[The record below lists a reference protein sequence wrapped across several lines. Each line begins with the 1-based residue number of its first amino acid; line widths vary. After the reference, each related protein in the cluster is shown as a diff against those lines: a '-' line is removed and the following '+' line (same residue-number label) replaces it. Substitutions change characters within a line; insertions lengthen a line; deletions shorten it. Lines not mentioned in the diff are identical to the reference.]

1 MNSTAIAAII
11 LFVTFFGLI
20 ALRLPITFS
29 LIASTLAAGFYLHI
43 PVVTI
48 FQRMGQGVYSFSFLA
63 IPFFILAGEIM
74 GCGSITNK
82 LVKVADLLVGRF
94 IGGFAQVNILAST
107 FFGAISGS
115 ATADVASIGSMLIPM
130 MEKQGYDRD
139 FSVNVTVTSAC
150 QSMIIPPSHNM
161 IIFAL
166 AAGGIST
173 GKMFL
178 AGIVPGLMLALSLM
192 LVTYFI
198 AKKRN
203 YPRGK
208 TYTFHEGVIILKD
221 GILGMLTIVII
232 LVGVTTGFYTATESA
247 AIACIYSFIVTFFI
261 FKDIPLSAMWGIL
274 KRTVRTL
281 AMVLAVISAANGF
294 CWIMSYLQIPALI
307 TNTLLSISD
316 NKIVLLIMINI
327 FLLILGCLMDVA
339 PLIVITTPVL
349 LPVVTQL
356 GMNPIQFG
364 MMMLCNLAIGMCTPP
379 VGATLFAGCAVGK
392 IPMEKCMKGIV
403 PFYLAMLIVVLLVTY
418 VPAVSLTLPTLI
430 MGS

>member
-1 MNSTAIAAII
+1 MSSTAIAAVI

-20 ALRLPITFS
+20 ILRLPVTFS
-29 LIASTLAAGFYLHI
+29 LVASTLAAAFYLQV
-43 PVVTI
+43 PVVAI

-74 GCGSITNK
+74 ATGSISTR
-82 LVKVADLLVGRF
+82 LVKVADLIVGRF
-94 IGGFAQVNILAST
+94 VGGFAQVNILAST

-115 ATADVASIGSMLIPM
+115 ATADVASVGGILIPM
-130 MEKQGYDRD
+130 MEEQGYDRD

-166 AAGGIST
+166 AAGGLST

-178 AGIVPGLMLALSLM
+178 AGVIPGLLLAVSLM
-192 LVTYFI
+192 TVTYFI

-203 YPRGK
+203 YPRGDRYSMK
-208 TYTFHEGVIILKD
+208 EALVIIKD
-221 GILGMLTIVII
+221 GILGMMTIAII
-232 LVGVTTGFYTATESA
+232 MIGVTTGFFTATESA
-247 AIACIYSFIVTFFI
+247 AIACIYSFVVTFFVYR
-261 FKDIPLSAMWGIL
+261 DIPLKTMWVIL

-281 AMVLAVISAANGF
+281 AMVLAVIAAANGF
-294 CWIMSYLQIPALI
+294 CWIMSYLRIPEMA
-307 TNTLLSISD
+307 TQALLSISD
-316 NKIVLLIMINI
+316 NKYVLLILINV
-327 FLLILGCLMDVA
+327 FLLVLGCIMDVA

-349 LPVVTQL
+349 IPVIQQI

-364 MMMLCNLAIGMCTPP
+364 IVLLCNLAIGMCTPP

-392 IPMEKCMKGIV
+392 IPMEKCMRGIV
-403 PFYLAMLIVVLLVTY
+403 PFYAAMVVVLLLVTY
-418 VPAVSLTLPTLI
+418 VPAVSLFLPNLL
-430 MGS
+430 MGA

>member
-1 MNSTAIAAII
+1 MESTAIATLI

-20 ALRLPITFS
+20 AMRLPITFS
-29 LIASTLAAGFYLHI
+29 LIASTLAAGFYLQV
-43 PVVTI
+43 PVVAI

-74 GCGSITNK
+74 GAGSITNK
-82 LVKVADLLVGRF
+82 LVKVADLFVGRF
-94 IGGFAQVNILAST
+94 IGGFVQVNILAST
-107 FFGAISGS
+107 FFGAVSGS
-115 ATADVASIGSMLIPM
+115 ATADVASVGSMLIPM

-166 AAGGIST
+166 AAGSVST

-178 AGIVPGLMLALSLM
+178 AGIVPGLLLAGSLM
-192 LVTYFI
+192 LVTYRI
-198 AKKRN
+198 AKKRD

-208 TYTFHEGVIILKD
+208 RYSFKEGVEILKD
-221 GILGMLTIVII
+221 GILGMMTIIII
-232 LVGVTTGFYTATESA
+232 LVGVTTGVYTATESA
-247 AIACIYSFIVTFFI
+247 AIACVYSFVVTFFI
-261 FKDIPLSAMWGIL
+261 FRDIPLRAFWGIL
-274 KRTVRTL
+274 KRSVRTL
-281 AMVLAVISAANGF
+281 AVVLAVISAANGF

-307 TNTLLSISD
+307 TSALLGISS
-316 NKIVLLIMINI
+316 NKYVLLILINI
-327 FLLILGCLMDVA
+327 FLLVLGCIMDVA

-349 LPVVTQL
+349 LPVITQI
-356 GMNPIQFG
+356 GMDPIQFG

-392 IPMEKCMKGIV
+392 IPMEKCMRGII
-403 PFYLAMLIVVLLVTY
+403 PFYLAMVAVVLLVTY
-418 VPAVSLTLPTLI
+418 VPAVSMTLPNLI
-430 MGS
+430 MGA

>member
-1 MNSTAIAAII
+1 MSSTAIAAII

-20 ALRLPITFS
+20 ILRLPVTFS
-29 LIASTLAAGFYLHI
+29 LVASTLAAGFYLQV
-43 PVVTI
+43 PVVAI

-74 GCGSITNK
+74 ATGSISTR
-82 LVKVADLLVGRF
+82 LVKVADLIVGRF

-115 ATADVASIGSMLIPM
+115 ATADVASVGGILIPM
-130 MEKQGYDRD
+130 MEEQGYDRD

-166 AAGGIST
+166 AAGGLST

-178 AGIVPGLMLALSLM
+178 AGVIPGLLLAVSLM
-192 LVTYFI
+192 VVTYFI

-203 YPRGK
+203 YPRGDR
-208 TYTFHEGVIILKD
+208 YTMKEA
-221 GILGMLTIVII
+221 IVII
-232 LVGVTTGFYTATESA
+232 KDGVLGMMTIAIIMVGVTTGFFTATESA
-247 AIACIYSFIVTFFI
+247 AIACIYSFIVTFFVYR
-261 FKDIPLSAMWGIL
+261 DIPLKTMWVIL

-294 CWIMSYLQIPALI
+294 CWIMSYLRIPEMA
-307 TNTLLSISD
+307 TQALLSVSD
-316 NKIVLLIMINI
+316 NKFVLLVLINI
-327 FLLILGCLMDVA
+327 FLLILGCIMDVA

-349 LPVVTQL
+349 LPVIQQI

-364 MMMLCNLAIGMCTPP
+364 IVMLCNLAIGMCTPP

-392 IPMEKCMKGIV
+392 IPMEKCMRGII
-403 PFYLAMLIVVLLVTY
+403 PFYAAMVVVLLLVTY
-418 VPAVSLTLPTLI
+418 IPAVSLFLPNLL
-430 MGS
+430 MGA

>member
-1 MNSTAIAAII
+1 MSSTAIAAVI

-20 ALRLPITFS
+20 ILRLPVTFS
-29 LIASTLAAGFYLHI
+29 LVASTLAAAFYLQVL
-43 PVVTI
+43 VVAI

-74 GCGSITNK
+74 ATGSISTR
-82 LVKVADLLVGRF
+82 LVKVADLIVGRF
-94 IGGFAQVNILAST
+94 VGGFAQVNILAST

-115 ATADVASIGSMLIPM
+115 ATADVASVGGILIPM
-130 MEKQGYDRD
+130 MEEQGYDRD

-166 AAGGIST
+166 AAGGLST

-178 AGIVPGLMLALSLM
+178 AGVIPGLLLAVSLM
-192 LVTYFI
+192 TVTYFI

-203 YPRGK
+203 YPRGDRYSMK
-208 TYTFHEGVIILKD
+208 EALVIIKD
-221 GILGMLTIVII
+221 GILGMMTIAII
-232 LVGVTTGFYTATESA
+232 MIGVTTGFFTATESA
-247 AIACIYSFIVTFFI
+247 AIACIYSFVVTFFVYR
-261 FKDIPLSAMWGIL
+261 DIPLKTMWVIL

-281 AMVLAVISAANGF
+281 AMVLAVIAAANGF
-294 CWIMSYLQIPALI
+294 CWIMSYLRIPEMA
-307 TNTLLSISD
+307 TQALLSISD
-316 NKIVLLIMINI
+316 NKYVLLILINV
-327 FLLILGCLMDVA
+327 FLLVLGCIMDVA

-349 LPVVTQL
+349 IPVIQQI

-364 MMMLCNLAIGMCTPP
+364 IVLLCNLAIGMCTPP

-392 IPMEKCMKGIV
+392 SI
-403 PFYLAMLIVVLLVTY
+403 
-418 VPAVSLTLPTLI
+418 
-430 MGS
+430 

>member
-1 MNSTAIAAII
+1 MSSTAIAAVI

-20 ALRLPITFS
+20 ILRLPVTFS
-29 LIASTLAAGFYLHI
+29 LVASTLAAAFYLQV
-43 PVVTI
+43 PVVAI

-74 GCGSITNK
+74 ATGSISTR
-82 LVKVADLLVGRF
+82 LVKVADLIVGRF
-94 IGGFAQVNILAST
+94 VGGFAQVNILAST

-115 ATADVASIGSMLIPM
+115 ATADVASVGGILIPM
-130 MEKQGYDRD
+130 MEEQGYDRD

-166 AAGGIST
+166 AAGGLST

-178 AGIVPGLMLALSLM
+178 AGVIPGLLLAVSLM
-192 LVTYFI
+192 IVTYFI

-203 YPRGK
+203 YPRGDRYSMK
-208 TYTFHEGVIILKD
+208 EALVIIKD
-221 GILGMLTIVII
+221 GILGMMTIAII
-232 LVGVTTGFYTATESA
+232 MIGVTTGFFTATESA
-247 AIACIYSFIVTFFI
+247 AIACIYSFVVTFFVYR
-261 FKDIPLSAMWGIL
+261 DIPLKTMWVIL

-281 AMVLAVISAANGF
+281 AMVLAVIAAANGF
-294 CWIMSYLQIPALI
+294 CWIMSYLRIPEMA
-307 TNTLLSISD
+307 TQALLSISD
-316 NKIVLLIMINI
+316 NKYVLLILINV
-327 FLLILGCLMDVA
+327 FLLVLGCIMDVA

-349 LPVVTQL
+349 IPVIQQI

-364 MMMLCNLAIGMCTPP
+364 IVLLCNLAIGMCTPP

-392 IPMEKCMKGIV
+392 IPMEKCMRGIV
-403 PFYLAMLIVVLLVTY
+403 PFYAAMVVVLLLVTY
-418 VPAVSLTLPTLI
+418 VPAVSLFLPNLL
-430 MGS
+430 MGA

>member
-1 MNSTAIAAII
+1 MESTAIATLI

-20 ALRLPITFS
+20 AMRLPITFS
-29 LIASTLAAGFYLHI
+29 LIASTLAAGFYLQV
-43 PVVTI
+43 PVVAI

-74 GCGSITNK
+74 GAGSITNK
-82 LVKVADLLVGRF
+82 LVKVADLFVGRF

-107 FFGAISGS
+107 FFGAVSGS
-115 ATADVASIGSMLIPM
+115 ATADVASVGSMLIPM

-166 AAGGIST
+166 AAGSVST

-178 AGIVPGLMLALSLM
+178 AGIVPGLLLAGSLM
-192 LVTYFI
+192 LVTYRI
-198 AKKRN
+198 AKKRD

-208 TYTFHEGVIILKD
+208 RYSFKEGVEILKD
-221 GILGMLTIVII
+221 GILGMMTIIII
-232 LVGVTTGFYTATESA
+232 LVGVTTGVYTATESA
-247 AIACIYSFIVTFFI
+247 AIACVYSFVVTFFI
-261 FKDIPLSAMWGIL
+261 FRDIPLRAFWGIL
-274 KRTVRTL
+274 KRSVRTL

-307 TNTLLSISD
+307 TSALLGISS
-316 NKIVLLIMINI
+316 NKYVLLILINI
-327 FLLILGCLMDVA
+327 FLLVLGCIMDVA

-349 LPVVTQL
+349 LPVITQ
-356 GMNPIQFG
+356 IG

-392 IPMEKCMKGIV
+392 IPMEKCMLGII
-403 PFYLAMLIVVLLVTY
+403 PFYLAMVAVVLLVTY
-418 VPAVSLTLPTLI
+418 VPAVSMTLPNLI
-430 MGS
+430 MGA

>member
-1 MNSTAIAAII
+1 MSSTAIAAVI

-20 ALRLPITFS
+20 ILRLPVTFS
-29 LIASTLAAGFYLHI
+29 LVASTLAAAFYLQV
-43 PVVTI
+43 PVVAI

-74 GCGSITNK
+74 ATGSISTR
-82 LVKVADLLVGRF
+82 LVKVADLIVGRF
-94 IGGFAQVNILAST
+94 VGGFAQVNILAST

-115 ATADVASIGSMLIPM
+115 ATADVASVGGILIPM
-130 MEKQGYDRD
+130 MEEQGYDRD

-166 AAGGIST
+166 AAGGLST

-178 AGIVPGLMLALSLM
+178 AGVIPGLLLAVSLM
-192 LVTYFI
+192 TVTYFI

-203 YPRGK
+203 YPRGDRYSMK
-208 TYTFHEGVIILKD
+208 EALVIIKD
-221 GILGMLTIVII
+221 GILGMMTIAII
-232 LVGVTTGFYTATESA
+232 MIGVTTGFFTATESA
-247 AIACIYSFIVTFFI
+247 AIACIYSFVVTFFVYR
-261 FKDIPLSAMWGIL
+261 DIPLKTMWVIL

-281 AMVLAVISAANGF
+281 AMVLAVIAAANGF
-294 CWIMSYLQIPALI
+294 CWIMSYLRIPEMA
-307 TNTLLSISD
+307 TQALLSISD
-316 NKIVLLIMINI
+316 NKYVLLILINV
-327 FLLILGCLMDVA
+327 FLLVLGCIMDVA

-349 LPVVTQL
+349 IPVIQQI

-364 MMMLCNLAIGMCTPP
+364 IVLLCNLAIGMCTPP

-392 IPMEKCMKGIV
+392 IPMEKCMRGIV
-403 PFYLAMLIVVLLVTY
+403 PFYAAMVVVLLLVTY
-418 VPAVSLTLPTLI
+418 IPAVSLFLPNLL
-430 MGS
+430 MGA

>member
-1 MNSTAIAAII
+1 MESTAIATLI

-20 ALRLPITFS
+20 AMRLPITFS
-29 LIASTLAAGFYLHI
+29 LIASTLAAGFYLQV
-43 PVVTI
+43 PVVAI

-74 GCGSITNK
+74 GAGSITNK
-82 LVKVADLLVGRF
+82 LVKVADLFVGRF

-107 FFGAISGS
+107 FFGAVSGS
-115 ATADVASIGSMLIPM
+115 ATADVASVGSMLIPM

-166 AAGGIST
+166 AAGSVST

-178 AGIVPGLMLALSLM
+178 AGIVPGLLLAGSLM
-192 LVTYFI
+192 LVTYRI
-198 AKKRN
+198 AKKRD

-208 TYTFHEGVIILKD
+208 RYSFKEGVEILKD
-221 GILGMLTIVII
+221 GILGMMTIIII
-232 LVGVTTGFYTATESA
+232 LVGVTTGVYTATESA
-247 AIACIYSFIVTFFI
+247 AIACVYSFVVTFFI
-261 FKDIPLSAMWGIL
+261 FRDIPLRAFWGIL
-274 KRTVRTL
+274 KRSVRTL

-307 TNTLLSISD
+307 TSALLGISS
-316 NKIVLLIMINI
+316 NKYVLLILINI
-327 FLLILGCLMDVA
+327 FLLVLGCIMDVA

-349 LPVVTQL
+349 LPVITQ
-356 GMNPIQFG
+356 IG

-392 IPMEKCMKGIV
+392 IPMEKCMRGII
-403 PFYLAMLIVVLLVTY
+403 PFYLALVAVVLLVTY
-418 VPAVSLTLPTLI
+418 VPAVSMTLPNLI
-430 MGS
+430 MGA

>member
-1 MNSTAIAAII
+1 MSSTAIAAVI

-20 ALRLPITFS
+20 ILRLPVTFS
-29 LIASTLAAGFYLHI
+29 LVASTLAAAFYLQV
-43 PVVTI
+43 PVVAI

-74 GCGSITNK
+74 ATGSISTR
-82 LVKVADLLVGRF
+82 LVKVADLIIGRF
-94 IGGFAQVNILAST
+94 VGGFAQVNILAST

-115 ATADVASIGSMLIPM
+115 ATADVASVGGILIPM
-130 MEKQGYDRD
+130 MEEQGYDRD

-166 AAGGIST
+166 AAGGLST

-178 AGIVPGLMLALSLM
+178 AGVIPGLLLAVSLM
-192 LVTYFI
+192 TVTYFI

-203 YPRGK
+203 YPRGDRYSMK
-208 TYTFHEGVIILKD
+208 EALVIIKD
-221 GILGMLTIVII
+221 GILGMMTIAII
-232 LVGVTTGFYTATESA
+232 MIGVTTGFFTATESA
-247 AIACIYSFIVTFFI
+247 AIACIYSFVVTFFVYR
-261 FKDIPLSAMWGIL
+261 DIPLKTMWVIL

-281 AMVLAVISAANGF
+281 AMVLAVIAAANGF
-294 CWIMSYLQIPALI
+294 CWIMSYLRIPEMA
-307 TNTLLSISD
+307 TQALLSISD
-316 NKIVLLIMINI
+316 NKYVLLILINV
-327 FLLILGCLMDVA
+327 FLLVLGCIMDVA

-349 LPVVTQL
+349 IPVIQQI

-364 MMMLCNLAIGMCTPP
+364 IVLLCNLAIGMCTSP

-392 IPMEKCMKGIV
+392 IPMEKCMRGIV
-403 PFYLAMLIVVLLVTY
+403 PFYAAMVVVLLLVTY
-418 VPAVSLTLPTLI
+418 VPAVSLFLPNLL
-430 MGS
+430 MGA

>member
-1 MNSTAIAAII
+1 MESTAIATLI

-20 ALRLPITFS
+20 AMRLPITFS
-29 LIASTLAAGFYLHI
+29 LIASTLAAGFYLQV
-43 PVVTI
+43 PVVAI

-74 GCGSITNK
+74 GAGSITNK
-82 LVKVADLLVGRF
+82 LVKVADLFVGRF

-107 FFGAISGS
+107 FFGAVSGS
-115 ATADVASIGSMLIPM
+115 ATADVASVGSMLIPM

-166 AAGGIST
+166 AAGSVST

-178 AGIVPGLMLALSLM
+178 AGIVPGLLLAGSLM
-192 LVTYFI
+192 LVTYRI
-198 AKKRN
+198 AKKRD

-208 TYTFHEGVIILKD
+208 RYSFKEGVEILKD
-221 GILGMLTIVII
+221 GILGMMTIIII
-232 LVGVTTGFYTATESA
+232 LVGVTTGVYTATESA
-247 AIACIYSFIVTFFI
+247 AIACVYSFVVTFFI
-261 FKDIPLSAMWGIL
+261 FRDIPLRAFWGIL
-274 KRTVRTL
+274 KRSVRTL

-307 TNTLLSISD
+307 TSALLGISS
-316 NKIVLLIMINI
+316 NKYVLLILINI
-327 FLLILGCLMDVA
+327 FLLVLGCIMDVA

-349 LPVVTQL
+349 LPVITQI
-356 GMNPIQFG
+356 GMDPIQFG

-392 IPMEKCMKGIV
+392 IPMEKCMRGII
-403 PFYLAMLIVVLLVTY
+403 PFYLAMVAVVLLVTY
-418 VPAVSLTLPTLI
+418 VPAVSMTLPNLI
-430 MGS
+430 MGA

>member
-1 MNSTAIAAII
+1 MSSTAIAAII

-20 ALRLPITFS
+20 ILRLPVTFS
-29 LIASTLAAGFYLHI
+29 LVASTLAAGFYLQV
-43 PVVTI
+43 PVVAI

-74 GCGSITNK
+74 ATGSISTR
-82 LVKVADLLVGRF
+82 LVKVADLIVGRF

-115 ATADVASIGSMLIPM
+115 ATADVASVGGILIPM
-130 MEKQGYDRD
+130 MEEQGYDRD

-166 AAGGIST
+166 AAGGLST

-178 AGIVPGLMLALSLM
+178 AGVVPGLLLAVSLM
-192 LVTYFI
+192 AVTYFI

-203 YPRGK
+203 YPRGDR
-208 TYTFHEGVIILKD
+208 YTMKEALVIIKD
-221 GILGMLTIVII
+221 GILGMMTIAII
-232 LVGVTTGFYTATESA
+232 MIGVTTGFFTATESA
-247 AIACIYSFIVTFFI
+247 AIACIYSFIITFFVYR
-261 FKDIPLSAMWGIL
+261 DIPLKTMWVIL

-281 AMVLAVISAANGF
+281 AMVLAVIAAANGF
-294 CWIMSYLQIPALI
+294 CWIMSYLRIPEMA
-307 TNTLLSISD
+307 TQALLSISD
-316 NKIVLLIMINI
+316 NKYVLLVLINI
-327 FLLILGCLMDVA
+327 FLLILGCIMDVA

-349 LPVVTQL
+349 MPVIQQI

-364 MMMLCNLAIGMCTPP
+364 IVMLCNLAIGMCTPP

-392 IPMEKCMKGIV
+392 IPMEKCMKGII
-403 PFYLAMLIVVLLVTY
+403 PFYLATVAVLLLVTY
-418 VPAVSLTLPTLI
+418 IPAVSLFLPNLL
-430 MGS
+430 MGV

>member
-115 ATADVASIGSMLIPM
+115 ATADVASIGSMMIPM

-178 AGIVPGLMLALSLM
+178 AGIVPGLLLALSLM
-192 LVTYFI
+192 FVTYFI
-198 AKKRN
+198 AKRRN

-208 TYTFHEGVIILKD
+208 TYTFHEGVTIIKD
-221 GILGMLTIVII
+221 GVLGMLTIIII

-247 AIACIYSFIVTFFI
+247 AIACIYSFIVTFFV
-261 FKDIPLSAMWGIL
+261 FRDIPLSAMWGIL

-307 TNTLLSISD
+307 TNALLSISD
-316 NKIVLLIMINI
+316 NKIVLLVMINI
-327 FLLILGCLMDVA
+327 FLLILGCIMDVA

-349 LPVVTQL
+349 LPVVTQI

-392 IPMEKCMKGIV
+392 IPMEKCVKGII
-403 PFYLAMLIVVLLVTY
+403 PFYLAMLAVVLLVTY

-430 MGS
+430 MGP

>member
-1 MNSTAIAAII
+1 MSSTAIAAII

-20 ALRLPITFS
+20 ILRLPVTFS
-29 LIASTLAAGFYLHI
+29 LVASTLAAGFYLQV
-43 PVVTI
+43 PVVAI

-74 GCGSITNK
+74 ATGSISTR
-82 LVKVADLLVGRF
+82 LVKVADLIVGRF

-115 ATADVASIGSMLIPM
+115 ATADVASVGGILIPM
-130 MEKQGYDRD
+130 MEEQGYDRD

-166 AAGGIST
+166 AAGGLST

-178 AGIVPGLMLALSLM
+178 AGVVPGLLLAVSLM
-192 LVTYFI
+192 VVTYFI

-203 YPRGK
+203 YPRGDR
-208 TYTFHEGVIILKD
+208 YTMKEALVIIKD
-221 GILGMLTIVII
+221 GILGMMTIAII
-232 LVGVTTGFYTATESA
+232 MIGVTTGFFTATESA
-247 AIACIYSFIVTFFI
+247 AIACIYSFIVTFFVYR
-261 FKDIPLSAMWGIL
+261 DIPIKTMWVIL

-294 CWIMSYLQIPALI
+294 CWIMSYLRIPEMA
-307 TNTLLSISD
+307 TQALLSISG
-316 NKIVLLIMINI
+316 NKFILLILINI
-327 FLLILGCLMDVA
+327 FLLVLGCIMDVA

-349 LPVVTQL
+349 LPVIQQI

-364 MMMLCNLAIGMCTPP
+364 IVMLCNLAIGMCTPP

-392 IPMEKCMKGIV
+392 IPMEKCMRGII
-403 PFYLAMLIVVLLVTY
+403 PFYIAMVIVLLLVTY
-418 VPAVSLTLPTLI
+418 IPAVSLFLPDLL
-430 MGS
+430 MGA

>member
-1 MNSTAIAAII
+1 MESTAIATLI

-20 ALRLPITFS
+20 AMRLPITFS
-29 LIASTLAAGFYLHI
+29 LIASTLAAGFYLQV
-43 PVVTI
+43 PVVAI

-74 GCGSITNK
+74 GAGSITNK
-82 LVKVADLLVGRF
+82 LVKVADLFVGRF
-94 IGGFAQVNILAST
+94 IGGFVQVNILAST
-107 FFGAISGS
+107 FFGAVSGS
-115 ATADVASIGSMLIPM
+115 ATADVASVGSMLIPM

-166 AAGGIST
+166 AAGSVST

-178 AGIVPGLMLALSLM
+178 AGIVPGLLLAGSLM
-192 LVTYFI
+192 LVTYRI
-198 AKKRN
+198 AKKRD

-208 TYTFHEGVIILKD
+208 RYSFKEGVEILKD
-221 GILGMLTIVII
+221 GILGMMTIIII
-232 LVGVTTGFYTATESA
+232 LVGVTTGVYTATESA
-247 AIACIYSFIVTFFI
+247 AIACVYSFVVTIFI
-261 FKDIPLSAMWGIL
+261 FRDIPLRAFWGIL
-274 KRTVRTL
+274 KRSVRTL
-281 AMVLAVISAANGF
+281 AVVLAVISAANGF

-307 TNTLLSISD
+307 TSALLGISS
-316 NKIVLLIMINI
+316 NKYVLLILINI
-327 FLLILGCLMDVA
+327 FLLVLGCIMDVA

-349 LPVVTQL
+349 LPVITQI
-356 GMNPIQFG
+356 GMDPIQFG

-392 IPMEKCMKGIV
+392 IPMEKCMRGII
-403 PFYLAMLIVVLLVTY
+403 PFYLAMVAVVLLVTY
-418 VPAVSLTLPTLI
+418 VPAVSMTLPNLI
-430 MGS
+430 MGA

>member
-1 MNSTAIAAII
+1 MSSTAIAAII

-20 ALRLPITFS
+20 ILRLPVTFS
-29 LIASTLAAGFYLHI
+29 LVASTLAAGFYLQV
-43 PVVTI
+43 PVVAI

-74 GCGSITNK
+74 ATGSISTR
-82 LVKVADLLVGRF
+82 LVKVADLIVGRF

-115 ATADVASIGSMLIPM
+115 ATADVASVGGILIPM
-130 MEKQGYDRD
+130 MEEQGYDRD

-166 AAGGIST
+166 AAGGLST

-178 AGIVPGLMLALSLM
+178 AGVIPGLLLAVSLM
-192 LVTYFI
+192 IVTYFI

-203 YPRGK
+203 YPRGDR
-208 TYTFHEGVIILKD
+208 YTMQEALVIIKD
-221 GILGMLTIVII
+221 GILGMMTIAII
-232 LVGVTTGFYTATESA
+232 MVGVTTGFFTATESA
-247 AIACIYSFIVTFFI
+247 AIACIYSFIVTFFVYR
-261 FKDIPLSAMWGIL
+261 DIPLKTMWVIL

-294 CWIMSYLQIPALI
+294 CWIMSYLRIPEMA
-307 TNTLLSISD
+307 TQALLSISD
-316 NKIVLLIMINI
+316 NKFVLLILINI
-327 FLLILGCLMDVA
+327 FLLILGCIMDVA

-349 LPVVTQL
+349 LPVIQQI

-364 MMMLCNLAIGMCTPP
+364 IVMLCNLAIGMCTPP

-392 IPMEKCMKGIV
+392 IPMEKCMRGII
-403 PFYLAMLIVVLLVTY
+403 PFYTAMVVVLLLVTY
-418 VPAVSLTLPTLI
+418 IPAVSLFLPNLL
-430 MGS
+430 MGA

>member
-1 MNSTAIAAII
+1 MSSTAIAAVI

-20 ALRLPITFS
+20 ILRLPVTFS
-29 LIASTLAAGFYLHI
+29 LVASTLAAAFYLQV
-43 PVVTI
+43 PVVAI

-74 GCGSITNK
+74 ATGSISTR
-82 LVKVADLLVGRF
+82 LVKVADLIIGRF
-94 IGGFAQVNILAST
+94 VGGFAQVNILAST

-115 ATADVASIGSMLIPM
+115 ATADVASVGGILIPM
-130 MEKQGYDRD
+130 MEEQGYDRD

-166 AAGGIST
+166 AAGGLST

-178 AGIVPGLMLALSLM
+178 AGVIPGLLLAVSLM
-192 LVTYFI
+192 TVTYFI

-203 YPRGK
+203 YPRGDRYSMK
-208 TYTFHEGVIILKD
+208 EALVIIKD
-221 GILGMLTIVII
+221 GILGMMTIAII
-232 LVGVTTGFYTATESA
+232 MIGVTTGFFTATESA
-247 AIACIYSFIVTFFI
+247 AIACIYSFVVTFFVYR
-261 FKDIPLSAMWGIL
+261 DIPLKTMWVIL

-281 AMVLAVISAANGF
+281 AMVLAVIAAANGF
-294 CWIMSYLQIPALI
+294 CWIMSYLRIPEMA
-307 TNTLLSISD
+307 TQALLSISD
-316 NKIVLLIMINI
+316 NKYVLLILINV
-327 FLLILGCLMDVA
+327 FLLVLGCIMDVA

-349 LPVVTQL
+349 IPVIQQI

-364 MMMLCNLAIGMCTPP
+364 IVLLCNLAIGMCTPP

-392 IPMEKCMKGIV
+392 IPMEKCMRGIV
-403 PFYLAMLIVVLLVTY
+403 PFYAAMVVVLLLVTY
-418 VPAVSLTLPTLI
+418 VPAVSLFLPNLL
-430 MGS
+430 MGA

>member
-1 MNSTAIAAII
+1 MDSTAIATII
-11 LFVTFFGLI
+11 LFATFFGLI
-20 ALRLPITFS
+20 ILRMPITFS
-29 LIASTLAAGFYLHI
+29 LIASTLAAGFYLQV
-43 PVVTI
+43 PVVAI

-74 GCGSITNK
+74 GSGSITNK
-82 LVKVADLLVGRF
+82 LVKVADLFVGRY

-115 ATADVASIGSMLIPM
+115 ATADVASIGSMMIPM

-166 AAGGIST
+166 AAGGVST

-178 AGIVPGLMLALSLM
+178 AGIVPGLLLAASLM

-208 TYTFHEGVIILKD
+208 TYTFKEGVDIVKD
-221 GILGMLTIVII
+221 GILGMMTIVII

-247 AIACIYSFIVTFFI
+247 AIACVYSFIVTFFV
-261 FKDIPLSAMWGIL
+261 FRDIPLSAVWGIL
-274 KRTVRTL
+274 KRSVRTL
-281 AMVLAVISAANGF
+281 AMVLAVICAANGF

-307 TNTLLSISD
+307 TNALLGISD
-316 NKIVLLIMINI
+316 NKYVLLILINI
-327 FLLILGCLMDVA
+327 FLLVLGCIMDVA

-349 LPVVTQL
+349 LPVIAKI
-356 GMNPIQFG
+356 GMNPVQFG

-392 IPMEKCMKGIV
+392 IPMEKCVKGII
-403 PFYLAMLIVVLLVTY
+403 PFYAAMLIVTLLVTY
-418 VPAVSLTLPTLI
+418 VPAVSMTLPNLI
-430 MGS
+430 MGA